1 MWRINAVCKK
11 KKYMY
16 IYKASGFPPFFC
28 NLIDLLID
36 DYLFMIHCIEPWKKE
51 SPRHHMLCNFYI
63 WSRYFVLHNGKML
76 ERPRNEEKYHM
87 KSQFHMTFQYY

>member
-1 MWRINAVCKK
+1 
-11 KKYMY
+11 MY

-28 NLIDLLID
+28 NLIDFLID

-51 SPRHHMLCNFYI
+51 SPRHHMLYNFYI
-63 WSRYFVLHNGKML
+63 WSR
-76 ERPRNEEKYHM
+76 NEEKYRM

>member
-1 MWRINAVCKK
+1 
-11 KKYMY
+11 MY

-51 SPRHHMLCNFYI
+51 SPRHHMLYNFYI

-76 ERPRNEEKYHM
+76 ERPRNEEK
-87 KSQFHMTFQYY
+87 

>member
-1 MWRINAVCKK
+1 
-11 KKYMY
+11 MY

-51 SPRHHMLCNFYI
+51 SPRHHMLYNFYVYGLGI
-63 WSRYFVLHNGKML
+63 LCFTTVKCLKDL
-76 ERPRNEEKYHM
+76 EM
-87 KSQFHMTFQYY
+87 KKNTV

>member
-1 MWRINAVCKK
+1 
-11 KKYMY
+11 MY

-51 SPRHHMLCNFYI
+51 SLYNFYI

-76 ERPRNEEKYHM
+76 ERPRNEEKYRM